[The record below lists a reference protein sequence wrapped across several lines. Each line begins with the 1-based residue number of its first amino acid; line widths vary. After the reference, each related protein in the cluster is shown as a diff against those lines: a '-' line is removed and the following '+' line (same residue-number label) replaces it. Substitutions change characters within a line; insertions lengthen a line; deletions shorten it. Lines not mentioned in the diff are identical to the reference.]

1 MATVNVASSPA
12 FARAETGR
20 APLSGAIAIA
30 ASDVEVHFGGILA
43 LDGVSIQAEK
53 GLIHALVGEN
63 GAGKSTF
70 LGVIAGRIIPSRGSV
85 AIFDKA
91 YDFGN
96 PRSAKRL
103 GVSAIY
109 QELTVIPALSAQAN
123 VFLGQEKAAAGLL
136 SEVTMKRRFLELSS
150 QLGIAIASDVLAGR
164 LSVADQQ
171 MLEIMRGIQSN
182 ARLLLFDE
190 PTTALAPPDRE
201 ALFRLMRRL
210 RDDGTTM
217 MFVSHNLDEVLELAD
232 TVTVFRNGAVAA
244 VGPRR
249 DWNKA
254 LLVRAMIGHALEEKK
269 PRPKPRRAPGAAP
282 LLAARRVNLPGA
294 VKDVSVEVYAGEIVG
309 IGGLVGSGRSS
320 LLRCLAGLERN
331 STGEMMIEGE
341 DVGWPA
347 TPRDALRLGI
357 AMVPEN
363 RKTQGLVLGM
373 SSVDNIAMTDYR
385 RVSRF
390 AALSAEAMNAA
401 ARRVATEFGFDE
413 KRLYAPMRT
422 LSGGN
427 QQKIMLG
434 RWHLRTPKVLLIDE
448 PTRGIDVGAKE
459 EIMATLTRLA
469 AGGQGIIVVS
479 SELEE
484 VVAISH
490 RIIALADGRAVADFD
505 ASARSIA
512 VQDILSAVFCLSK
525 E

>member
-1 MATVNVASSPA
+1 VGPPA
-12 FARAETGR
+12 FARAKISS
-20 APLSGAIAIA
+20 APLSRELAIA
-30 ASDVEVHFGGILA
+30 ASDVEVRFGGTFA
-43 LDGVSIQAEK
+43 LNGVGVQAEQ

-70 LGVIAGRIIPSRGSV
+70 LGVIAGRVIPSGGRV
-85 AIFDKA
+85 AIFGKA
-91 YDFGN
+91 HDFGN

-123 VFLGQEKAAAGLL
+123 VFLGQEKAAVGLL
-136 SEVTMKRRFLELSS
+136 SEVAMKRRFLELSY
-150 QLGIAIASDVLAGR
+150 QLGIAIAPDVLAGR

-190 PTTALAPPDRE
+190 PTTALALPERE

-244 VGPRR
+244 TGPRR
-249 DWNKA
+249 KWDKA
-254 LLVRAMIGHALEEKK
+254 SLVRGMIGRAVEEKK
-269 PRPKPRRAPGAAP
+269 PTPKPPRGPGVAP
-282 LLAARRVNLPGA
+282 LLAARQVTLPGA
-294 VKDVSVEVYAGEIVG
+294 IEDVSVEVYAGEIVG
-309 IGGLVGSGRSS
+309 IGGLVGAGRSS

-331 STGEMMIEGE
+331 STGEMMVEGE
-341 DVGWPA
+341 GAEWPA

-373 SSVDNIAMTDYR
+373 SAVDNIAMTDYR
-385 RVSRF
+385 QVSRF
-390 AALSAEAMNAA
+390 AALSGKAMHAA
-401 ARRVATEFGFDE
+401 ARRVAAEFGFDE
-413 KRLYAPMRT
+413 RHLYAPMRT

-448 PTRGIDVGAKE
+448 PTRGVDIGAKE
-459 EIMATLTRLA
+459 EIVATLTRLA
-469 AGGQGIIVVS
+469 TGGLGIIMVS
-479 SELEE
+479 SEFEE
-484 VVAISH
+484 LVAISH
-490 RIIALADGRAVADFD
+490 RVTVLADGRSVADFD
-505 ASARSIA
+505 ASARPITI
-512 VQDILSAVFCLSK
+512 QDILSAAFRLTK